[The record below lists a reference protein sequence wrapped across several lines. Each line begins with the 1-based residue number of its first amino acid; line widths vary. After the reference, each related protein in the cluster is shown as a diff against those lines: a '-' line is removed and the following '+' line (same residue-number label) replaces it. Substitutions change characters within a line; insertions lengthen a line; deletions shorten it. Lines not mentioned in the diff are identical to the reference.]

1 MKVTVIGRG
10 NVGGGLAERWR
21 RAGHDV
27 QELGRDGGD
36 ASDADAIVIA
46 VPGGLIADAL
56 AKVTGVDG
64 KVAIDTTNAI
74 HGRPEGFESLA
85 HQVKSVVRGPTS
97 KAFNTVFA
105 RQYDEI
111 DGTTPAPS
119 CLWCG
124 DDEAR
129 DATEQLVR
137 DAGYD
142 PVRVGDLQH
151 AAGLEDF
158 VLDVVF
164 PVAQERGGPFFYRIG
179 L

>member
-10 NVGGGLAERWR
+10 NVGGGLTERWR
-21 RAGHDV
+21 TAGHDV

-36 ASDADAIVIA
+36 ASDADVIVIA
-46 VPGGLIADAL
+46 VPGDLIADAL
-56 AKVTGVDG
+56 ARVSGFDG
-64 KVAIDTTNAI
+64 KVTIDTTNAI
-74 HGRPEGFESLA
+74 RGRPKGFESLA
-85 HQVKSVVRGPTS
+85 HQVKSIAGGPTS
-97 KAFNTVFA
+97 KTFNTVFA

-129 DATEQLVR
+129 DATERLVR

-142 PVRVGDLQH
+142 PVRVGDLGY
-151 AAGLEDF
+151 AVALEDF
-158 VLDVVF
+158 VLNVIF

>member
-10 NVGGGLAERWR
+10 NVGGGLAARWR
-21 RAGHDV
+21 TAGHDV

-36 ASDADAIVIA
+36 ASDADVIVIA
-46 VPGGLIADAL
+46 VPGDLIADAL
-56 AKVTGVDG
+56 AKVTGIGG

-74 HGRPEGFESLA
+74 RGRAEGFESLA
-85 HQVKSVVRGPTS
+85 QQVKSIAGGPTS
-97 KAFNTVFA
+97 KTFNTVFA
-105 RQYDEI
+105 RQYGEI
-111 DGTTPAPS
+111 DGTTPTPS

-129 DATEQLVR
+129 EATEQLVR

-142 PVRVGDLQH
+142 PVRVGDLSR
-151 AAGLEDF
+151 AADLEDF
-158 VLDVVF
+158 VLNVVF